1 MSYPHLQGRV
11 FWLGRIRYVVAKQQQ
26 ESHLTRCYRMDDK
39 VVSIVRLPLAFV
51 LERLA
56 DEITLE
62 EPA

>member
-11 FWLGRIRYVVAKQQQ
+11 FRLGHVRYVVAREQPNP
-26 ESHLTRCYRMDDK
+26 HLTRCYRMEGRRVS
-39 VVSIVRLPLAFV
+39 VVQLPLAFV

-62 EPA
+62 VPA